1 MKGTVVKRGKKYA
14 ICYYIG
20 KNSQGKW
27 MQKWESGYI
36 TKREAERVLRA
47 RVEAVEASF
56 SSNLS
61 CSTVSAFLNYWLDN
75 YCAQNLAPNTLRG
88 YRTNVEKHIC
98 PVIGDILLVKL
109 TPKHIQ
115 DLYSEL
121 LRRGLSGTSV
131 RYVHNNLHKAFD
143 YGVKLQAL
151 PRNPAEMVTP
161 PRAERF
167 EANTLTPTEV
177 VRLLETSRGTEVFWP
192 ILLAV
197 SLGLRRGEV
206 LALRWKDVDLD
217 TRQVFIRHSAR
228 CENLDVFTI
237 SETKTKSSRRLL
249 CLPAYVADALRT
261 RRELLEERRRELGAT
276 YNEQDLVC
284 FRETGTPFTSNALR
298 HQYLKVLEHAGLPAI
313 RFHDLRHTFANAM
326 LGANV
331 PEKVVSA
338 VLGHS
343 GIQVTMDTYSHVN
356 TAMQEKAVETMD
368 KILNNLC

>member
-20 KNSQGKW
+20 KNSKGKW
-27 MQKWESGYI
+27 IQKWESGYL
-36 TKREAERVLRA
+36 TKREAERVLRT
-47 RVEAVEASF
+47 RIEAVEASY

-61 CSTVSAFLNYWLDN
+61 CNTVGVFLNYWLSN

-88 YRTNVEKHIC
+88 YRTNVEKHIN
-98 PVIGDILLVKL
+98 PIIGKIFLVKL

-115 DLYSEL
+115 DLYTEL
-121 LRRGLSGTSV
+121 LRKGLSGTSV
-131 RYVHNNLHKAFD
+131 RYVHNNLHKALD
-143 YGVKLQAL
+143 YAVKMQAL
-151 PRNPAEMVTP
+151 GKNPAEMVTP
-161 PRAERF
+161 PRAEHF
-167 EANTLTPTEV
+167 EANTLTTAQV
-177 VRLLETSRGTEVFWP
+177 VRLLEICREEEVFWP

-206 LALRWKDVDLD
+206 LALRWKDVDLKAK
-217 TRQVFIRHSAR
+217 QVFIRHSAR
-228 CENLDVFTI
+228 CENLDSFAI

-249 CLPAYVADALRT
+249 CLPEYVADALAK
-261 RRELLEERRRELGAT
+261 RRVVLEERRRELGMS
-276 YNEQDLVC
+276 YNDQDLVC
-284 FRETGTPFTSNALR
+284 FREIGIPFTSNVLR
-298 HQYLKVLEHAGLPAI
+298 HQYLKVLEQAGLPKI

-326 LGANV
+326 LSANV

-356 TAMQEKAVETMD
+356 TALQEKAVQTMD

>member
-1 MKGTVVKRGKKYA
+1 M
-14 ICYYIG
+14 
-20 KNSQGKW
+20 
-27 MQKWESGYI
+27 
-36 TKREAERVLRA
+36 
-47 RVEAVEASF
+47 
-56 SSNLS
+56 
-61 CSTVSAFLNYWLDN
+61 
-75 YCAQNLAPNTLRG
+75 
-88 YRTNVEKHIC
+88 
-98 PVIGDILLVKL
+98 
-109 TPKHIQ
+109 
-115 DLYSEL
+115 
-121 LRRGLSGTSV
+121 
-131 RYVHNNLHKAFD
+131 
-143 YGVKLQAL
+143 
-151 PRNPAEMVTP
+151 
-161 PRAERF
+161 
-167 EANTLTPTEV
+167 
-177 VRLLETSRGTEVFWP
+177 
-192 ILLAV
+192 
-197 SLGLRRGEV
+197 

-217 TRQVFIRHSAR
+217 ARQVFIRHSAR

-298 HQYLKVLEHAGLPAI
+298 HQYLKVLEQAGLPAI

-356 TAMQEKAVETMD
+356 TAMQEKTVETMD
-368 KILNNLC
+368 KNLNNLC